1 MKICSSS
8 NAPLT
13 DTEIKRVVARLGTID
28 GLIAKEYAKE
38 EATNNTPKYWQ
49 GFFSGYE
56 STPTPRGK
64 QILAGIAAR
73 TTKLSNEQAALFK
86 QITKQQAED
95 FGYCVSGMDD
105 EDFLCI
111 EMAEV

>member
-1 MKICSSS
+1 MKICRSS

-13 DTEIKRVVARLGTID
+13 NTEIKRVVVRLGTID
-28 GLIAKEYAKE
+28 GLITKEYAKE
-38 EATNNTPKYWQ
+38 EAINNTPKYWQ

>member
-1 MKICSSS
+1 MKICSSN

-13 DTEIKRVVARLGTID
+13 EREIKRVVARLMTID

-38 EATNNTPKYWQ
+38 EATNNTPNYWQ

-56 STPTPRGK
+56 STPTPRCK
-64 QILAGIAAR
+64 QILAGITAR
-73 TTKLSNEQAALFK
+73 TNKLSNEQSALFK

-105 EDFLCI
+105 EDFKFI
-111 EMAEV
+111 EMAVA